1 MISPNASFVMSD
13 KKQYAAWLLAM
24 FVATLSF
31 RNAKGIIA
39 FVLDN
44 CTNSLFKIT
53 CCVQAISATFAFSK
67 CTSLGVL

>member
-24 FVATLSF
+24 LVATLGF
-31 RNAKGIIA
+31 RYAKGIIA

-53 CCVQAISATFAFSK
+53 LVIFNNSN
-67 CTSLGVL
+67 